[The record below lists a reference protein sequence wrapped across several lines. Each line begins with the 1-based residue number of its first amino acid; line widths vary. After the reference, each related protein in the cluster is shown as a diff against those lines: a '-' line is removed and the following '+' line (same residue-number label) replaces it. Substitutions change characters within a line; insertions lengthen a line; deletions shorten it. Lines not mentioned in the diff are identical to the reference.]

1 MEVAAR
7 CMVPGEDKHHPEDS
21 LPVVDTL
28 PGAGLDRPL
37 EVVEWGREP
46 EAGQQGSSPAEGDR
60 QSYLSLEV
68 AAGGRLKQEGQ

>member
-46 EAGQQGSSPAEGDR
+46 EAGQQGSSP
-60 QSYLSLEV
+60 SLEV